1 MASFSWI
8 FSFSYSPSSEYS
20 GLISFRS
27 DWFDLLAV
35 QGTLK
40 SLLHHHSL
48 KASILW
54 HSAYFM
60 VQLSHLYLTIR
71 KTIQTFVGKVMPLVF
86 STLSRFVH
94 QGSPR
99 NAQFYPSQIED
110 CNPETVSQKILRTV
124 LPIRG
129 LDTVT
134 LFETES
140 CILNDILSTVY
151 TI

>member
-1 MASFSWI
+1 MLSLL
-8 FSFSYSPSSEYS
+8 YGPT
-20 GLISFRS
+20 LIS
-27 DWFDLLAV
+27 V
-35 QGTLK
+35 
-40 SLLHHHSL
+40 
-48 KASILW
+48 
-54 HSAYFM
+54 
-60 VQLSHLYLTIR
+60 LTTG

-99 NAQFYPSQIED
+99 NAKFYSSQIED
-110 CNPETVSQKILRTV
+110 YNPGTVSQKILRTV

-134 LFETES
+134 VFETEG
-140 CILNDILSTVY
+140 CILNDVLSTVY